1 MSGRRVLTSSGR
13 NWYELARMVS
23 AAIRPPSF
31 TGRHPP
37 IAVVPADTAVPL
49 HPLSTGCPSACL
61 SYACSF
67 YVCCCDDIF
76 LFVCPG
82 FQVERT
88 RGGGSDD
95 HVLRPRLH
103 VPNGRERV
111 LDQLKNRTHLH
122 GGCVVHQPESVMQ
135 DALVGFVYQSSSP
148 RLAGGGLR
156 RVQLEE
162 FWYGVVRLRDD
173 SGDRSGHH
181 HHPKGTPRAPS
192 HLRRHAKVGYDVL
205 VGWAGLISKPPL
217 GNVSTISQHSHL
229 NEIFQSRG
237 ESRLLSYPA
246 AGACVRG
253 DRGTRASTAGRP

>member
-37 IAVVPADTAVPL
+37 IAVVPAETAVPL

-76 LFVCPG
+76 LFVCSG
-82 FQVERT
+82 FHVERT

-135 DALVGFVYQSSSP
+135 DALVGSVNQSSCP

-192 HLRRHAKVGYDVL
+192 HLRRHAKVGYVL

-229 NEIFQSRG
+229 NPTRFFSREG
-237 ESRLLSYPA
+237 KA
-246 AGACVRG
+246 VC
-253 DRGTRASTAGRP
+253 